1 MGAGRDNFGDLRQMQ
16 IHCFGVAGRKNQGST
31 FAILWADRA
40 EDVGGGGALIA
51 RSAWASAALG
61 PAAGD
66 LVLLTY
72 ASLVREPDFY
82 LVTFERL
89 LARDFI
95 QARGEVFLKSS
106 TAPAACAW
114 WRGRADSLR

>member
-1 MGAGRDNFGDLRQMQ
+1 VGAGRDNFGDFRQMQ
-16 IHCFGVAGRKNQGST
+16 IHCFGVAGRKNQGGT

-40 EDVGGGGALIA
+40 EDVGRGGALIA

-106 TAPAACAW
+106 TAPAACA
-114 WRGRADSLR
+114 

>member
-1 MGAGRDNFGDLRQMQ
+1 VGAGRDNFGDLRQMQ

-40 EDVGGGGALIA
+40 EDVGRGGALIA

-66 LVLLTY
+66 LILLADT
-72 ASLVREPDFY
+72 SLICEPDFY

>member
-16 IHCFGVAGRKNQGST
+16 IHCFGVAGRKNQGGT

-40 EDVGGGGALIA
+40 EDVGRGGALIA

-66 LVLLTY
+66 LILLADT
-72 ASLVREPDFY
+72 SLICEPDLY
-82 LVTFERL
+82 LVDVDRPFERNCL
-89 LARDFI
+89 
-95 QARGEVFLKSS
+95 QTRGEVFLKSS
-106 TAPAACAW
+106 TALAACAW